1 MSQCDLGIFLNR
13 MVSVQ
18 LVKRLALKAGALIRE
33 NYDVPLNVDEK
44 ASYAD
49 LVTEVDKNV
58 EEVLKT
64 EILSLFPGHK
74 IIAEEG
80 YTGNAVLT
88 DDPTWIIDP
97 IDGTSNFVSKFPFVC
112 VSIGYYIQRVPQISV
127 VYNPILNCLYHA
139 EKGCGAFRNDSPI
152 HASPVKDLSEALV
165 LTDWGGDR
173 NPQSLDTKALN
184 MRQIIAKAR
193 GVRTMGSAALHICQ
207 VAAGNG
213 DVFYE
218 FGIHCW
224 DYAAALLIVL
234 EAGGYCCNFDGSAV
248 DLMARNVI
256 CAGTPELA
264 QSLVKLIQPVG
275 YPRD

>member
-1 MSQCDLGIFLNR
+1 
-13 MVSVQ
+13 MVDVQ
-18 LVKRLALKAGALIRE
+18 LVRRLALKAGALIRE

-44 ASYAD
+44 TSYAD
-49 LVTEVDKNV
+49 LVTEIDKNV
-58 EEVLKT
+58 EVLLKT
-64 EILSLFPGHK
+64 EILSLYPSH
-74 IIAEEG
+74 
-80 YTGNAVLT
+80 
-88 DDPTWIIDP
+88 
-97 IDGTSNFVSKFPFVC
+97 KFPFVC
-112 VSIGYYIQRVPQISV
+112 VSIGYYVHRPQISV

-152 HASPVKDLSEALV
+152 HVSPVKDLSEALV

-184 MRQIIAKAR
+184 MRQIIARAR
-193 GVRTMGSAALHICQ
+193 GFQSQIHEDHSRVSASYSVRTMGSAALHICQ
-207 VAAGNG
+207 VAAGSG
-213 DVFYE
+213 DAFYE

-234 EAGGYCCNFDGSAV
+234 EAGGYCCNYDGSAV
-248 DLMARNVI
+248 DLMARNVV

-264 QSLVKLIQPVG
+264 QSLVKLIQPVD